1 MASTGHHWA
10 RKRFLVVMTIMRG
23 PRAHVNLAPSL
34 APDSVEGKG
43 VSVGKRNGETTIADV
58 ARVAGV
64 SPATVSRVM
73 NDRFVGEPAV
83 ASRVHRVAAELNYR
97 PSPLARSLALGKT
110 RTIAFVVPDLANPA
124 FQAVLSSLSKAAARE
139 GYRVLI
145 ADSAEHSADEE
156 QIARDIRRRC
166 DSIVLCAPRM
176 PEDRLAVLEEELAP
190 VVLINRSGSSLR
202 SPSVSVDYATGIVAL
217 AQFAYEQG
225 HRRYAYVEGPSTSMS
240 QRRRLAGLARF
251 SDRRPEV
258 EIVTVPGG
266 VSSVDGLAAT
276 ESLLSSGASVALAY
290 NDLVAIGLLE
300 GLRLR
305 GLDVPRDMSVLGFD
319 DIPFSSYANLTTATV
334 PYESLGEEAWRRLHA
349 IASGEMPAG
358 DLELEPGIRVRGSVG
373 RPR

>member
-1 MASTGHHWA
+1 MAMS
-10 RKRFLVVMTIMRG
+10 IMRG
-23 PRAHVNLAPSL
+23 TRARVNLTPERS
-34 APDSVEGKG
+34 PDSVDRKG

-83 ASRVHRVAAELNYR
+83 AERVHQVAAELNYR

-190 VVLINRSGSSLR
+190 LVLINRSGSNLSA
-202 SPSVSVDYATGIVAL
+202 PSVSVDYATGIDAL
-217 AQFAYEQG
+217 AEFAYEQG
-225 HRRYAYVEGPSTSMS
+225 HRRFAYVEGPSTSMS
-240 QRRRLAGLARF
+240 QRRRIVGLARF
-251 SDRRPEV
+251 TKRRPEV

-266 VSSVDGLAAT
+266 VSSADGLAAT
-276 ESLLSSGASVALAY
+276 DDLLASRASVALAY

-300 GLRLR
+300 GLRMR
-305 GLDVPRDMSVLGFD
+305 GLDVPRDMSVIGFD

-349 IASGEMPAG
+349 IASGESPQD
-358 DLELEPGIRVRGSVG
+358 DLELEPELSVRGSVG
-373 RPR
+373 PPL